1 MLVHPGDVVLETA
14 AAVEEAPT
22 GGVEEPVTAVAGAVI
37 DAVDGASSSP
47 GEEEGNSDQPPG
59 DSGTNDD
66 PSKHPER
73 QRQRPASPQMKAPH
87 ISTLY
92 DKQEVMIRHFGVTQ
106 KQALRTQAL
115 LRLGVTEQ
123 DVRIAERLMGS
134 RTDGAG
140 QDNTHSKEE
149 WLLGVTY
156 AQMSFHKALQVLGI
170 SEAVVEEE
178 RSRRLGELGA
188 GWWGTSEDRAGE
200 ETCGGFFAKKRR
212 STSQELGTTLPGE
225 VAFAPTHTRVLQLEE
240 VCHTQMT
247 RIQELESQLAAL
259 SAQPSSSGGK
269 TATTA

>member
-1 MLVHPGDVVLETA
+1 MLVNPEDVVVETA
-14 AAVEEAPT
+14 TVEEAPT
-22 GGVEEPVTAVAGAVI
+22 ANVKEPVNAIAGVVGA
-37 DAVDGASSSP
+37 AVDEATSSP
-47 GEEEGNSDQPPG
+47 GEEEGNSGELPRE
-59 DSGTNDD
+59 SEKNDD
-66 PSKHPER
+66 PEPDREK
-73 QRQRPASPQMKAPH
+73 QRPASPQMKAPH

-92 DKQEVMIRHFGVTQ
+92 DKQEVMLRHFGVTQ

-134 RTDGAG
+134 RRDGA
-140 QDNTHSKEE
+140 DTTHSKEE

-178 RSRRLGELGA
+178 RSRRLGELGS
-188 GWWGTSEDRAGE
+188 GWWGTSEGHAGE

-212 STSQELGTTLPGE
+212 SSSQELGITLPGE

-240 VCHTQMT
+240 VCHTQMN

-259 SAQPSSSGGK
+259 SAQPSSSGETTSA
-269 TATTA
+269 TA